1 MLFAPFVTRCNSAN
15 GVQRLR
21 LMSDSRNLVRRQ
33 YSNKNLEKIQ
43 RIFSKIFAYLE
54 NLGVQYFNFVIFIL
68 KLQVLVSHFNDL
80 KFTIS
85 TTKVLQVALSAKSV
99 LLIFCHLVSKQRDDA
114 PQWRES
120 TKSSS
125 ILVQTALIM
134 GGFLTIQKITPKFAL
149 LSLTILYSQCK
160 LVEV

>member
-33 YSNKNLEKIQ
+33 NSNKNLEKIQ
-43 RIFSKIFAYLE
+43 RIFDKIFGYLE
-54 NLGVQYFNFVIFIL
+54 NLGVQHFDFVIFIL
-68 KLQVLVSHFNDL
+68 KLQVLVSYFNDL

-85 TTKVLQVALSAKSV
+85 TTKVLQVALSAKSILV
-99 LLIFCHLVSKQRDDA
+99 IFCHLVSKQRDDA
-114 PQWRES
+114 PQWIES

-125 ILVQTALIM
+125 IYI
-134 GGFLTIQKITPKFAL
+134 FFYKYIKFQ
-149 LSLTILYSQCK
+149 I
-160 LVEV
+160 

>member
-43 RIFSKIFAYLE
+43 RIFSKIFAYLK
-54 NLGVQYFNFVIFIL
+54 NLGVQDFNFVIFIL
-68 KLQVLVSHFNDL
+68 KLQVLVSNFNDL

-114 PQWRES
+114 PQWIES

-125 ILVQTALIM
+125 IYIFFHRYRKKILI
-134 GGFLTIQKITPKFAL
+134 
-149 LSLTILYSQCK
+149 
-160 LVEV
+160 

>member
-54 NLGVQYFNFVIFIL
+54 NLGVQHFNFVIFIL

-85 TTKVLQVALSAKSV
+85 TTKVLQVALSAQSE
-99 LLIFCHLVSKQRDDA
+99 LPIFCHLVSKQRDDA
-114 PQWRES
+114 PQWIES

-125 ILVQTALIM
+125 IYIFAIN
-134 GGFLTIQKITPKFAL
+134 IEKKFDL
-149 LSLTILYSQCK
+149 RNPDLRKKRDSRQFVSSNKQNY
-160 LVEV
+160 

>member
-54 NLGVQYFNFVIFIL
+54 NLGVQHFNFVIFIL

-99 LLIFCHLVSKQRDDA
+99 LPIFCHLVSKQRDDA
-114 PQWRES
+114 PQWIES

-125 ILVQTALIM
+125 IYIFFHKQIQIVNKSSETIKTTARLQ
-134 GGFLTIQKITPKFAL
+134 GR
-149 LSLTILYSQCK
+149 
-160 LVEV
+160 

>member
-33 YSNKNLEKIQ
+33 NSNKNLEKIQ
-43 RIFSKIFAYLE
+43 GIFCKIFAYLE
-54 NLGVQYFNFVIFIL
+54 NLGVQHFNFVIFIL

-85 TTKVLQVALSAKSV
+85 TTKVLQVALSARSV

-114 PQWRES
+114 PHWIES

-125 ILVQTALIM
+125 IYIFFHFLI
-134 GGFLTIQKITPKFAL
+134 QE
-149 LSLTILYSQCK
+149 ILI
-160 LVEV
+160 

>member
-54 NLGVQYFNFVIFIL
+54 NLGVQHFNFVTFIL

-85 TTKVLQVALSAKSV
+85 TRKVLQVALSAKSE
-99 LLIFCHLVSKQRDDA
+99 LPIFCHLVSKQRDDA
-114 PQWRES
+114 PQWIES

-125 ILVQTALIM
+125 IYIFFHKYRKT
-134 GGFLTIQKITPKFAL
+134 
-149 LSLTILYSQCK
+149 SC
-160 LVEV
+160 

>member
-54 NLGVQYFNFVIFIL
+54 NLGVQHFNFVILIL
-68 KLQVLVSHFNDL
+68 KLLILGSHFNDL

-85 TTKVLQVALSAKSV
+85 TTKVLQVALSAKSE
-99 LLIFCHLVSKQRDDA
+99 LPIFCHLVSKQRDDA
-114 PQWRES
+114 PQWIES

-125 ILVQTALIM
+125 IYI
-134 GGFLTIQKITPKFAL
+134 FFHKYRK
-149 LSLTILYSQCK
+149 K
-160 LVEV
+160 N